1 METPNKL
8 KRKRRTIS
16 LDVKKA
22 LIEASK
28 TKKVAELVIDFDL
41 PDSTIKTIL
50 NDKNKDKI
58 LKAIDDGASGKRA
71 KLKGAKHSDL
81 EEAIL
86 EWLKEVRSDNLPV
99 DGPLLKVS

>member
-28 TKKVAELVIDFDL
+28 TKKVAELVIEFDL

-58 LKAIDDGASGKRA
+58 LKAIDDGAGGKRV

-86 EWLKEVRSDNLPV
+86 KWLKEVRSENIPV
-99 DGPLLKVS
+99 DGPILKVS